1 MVSFTSLAEEI
12 LVSAR
17 RLDEHLASNNLP
29 SSSFDHDTLVDLPH
43 NIEVAR
49 DNLIN
54 TTQTLK
60 QLAQGGVGRAME
72 IAFSWT
78 GLLSLHAIYSFKI
91 ANAVPLNGL
100 TTYSDIAAQTSIPES
115 FIRRFLRPA
124 MSSHIFTSPTYDTVA
139 HTASSRLFV
148 TLPDF
153 HEGIGL
159 QADELA
165 PVAAKTVDAVRTFN
179 DSGEPHETAFALQN
193 QMPIFEVLGKYP
205 ERGRR
210 FGAAMRCYTK
220 GEGYDLRHLIEG
232 YDWGAIDHPGA
243 VVVDVGGGHG
253 SVSQA
258 LARSTKNIRYVVQD
272 LPGTIEQAKKELP
285 ADEFAERIEFEA
297 HDFFTDQSV
306 QEADVYLMRW
316 ILHDWS
322 DGYCVKILRAL
333 VPALEKKRESRIVL
347 FEYVLS
353 EVPETRLTERM
364 GSDLDMIMLAV
375 FNGAERTRR
384 EFESLLRVA
393 DRRLRMTRVVK
404 PEGSAMSIIEVALD
418 G

>member
-1 MVSFTSLAEEI
+1 
-12 LVSAR
+12 
-17 RLDEHLASNNLP
+17 
-29 SSSFDHDTLVDLPH
+29 
-43 NIEVAR
+43 
-49 DNLIN
+49 
-54 TTQTLK
+54 
-60 QLAQGGVGRAME
+60 
-72 IAFSWT
+72 
-78 GLLSLHAIYSFKI
+78 
-91 ANAVPLNGL
+91 
-100 TTYSDIAAQTSIPES
+100 
-115 FIRRFLRPA
+115 
-124 MSSHIFTSPTYDTVA
+124 MSSHIFTAPTYDTVA

-232 YDWGAIDHPGA
+232 YDWGSIDHPGA

-285 ADEFAERIEFEA
+285 ADEFAGRIEFEA

-322 DGYCVKILRAL
+322 DGYCVKILKAL
-333 VPALEKKRESRIVL
+333 VPALEKKKESSRIVL

-364 GSDLDMIMLAV
+364 G
-375 FNGAERTRR
+375 
-384 EFESLLRVA
+384 
-393 DRRLRMTRVVK
+393 
-404 PEGSAMSIIEVALD
+404 P
-418 G
+418 